1 MEITEKNDGKFIGFK
16 DDESA
21 IFINENNYQKKFQ
34 EFLSDPDNPKWEEIA
49 HLGRKFAMNE
59 LNNDKAVE
67 AIIEVINELI
77 K

>member
-21 IFINENNYQKKFQ
+21 IFINENNYQEKFQ

-49 HLGRKFAMNE
+49 HLGREFAMNE

-67 AIIEVINELI
+67 AIIEVINELT